1 MTKYSAL
8 GSFLTSSGQLEV
20 KLSFSEIEKI
30 LGFKLPPSAH
40 NYPAWWANNGH
51 AQAKSWV
58 GVGFI
63 TKTLDIPQKTVLFQA
78 TEIKDHLPSQQRLSR

>member
-51 AQAKSWV
+51 AQANH
-58 GVGFI
+58 G
-63 TKTLDIPQKTVLFQA
+63 
-78 TEIKDHLPSQQRLSR
+78 